1 MLTINENKAKQEL
14 LTTRRRGAKMAT
26 QAKEDENSQWE
37 FVIPRCGIEKSRCGF
52 GIPPRILETWPC
64 GFPQNPRLI

>member
-1 MLTINENKAKQEL
+1 MHTINENKAKQEL

-26 QAKEDENSQWE
+26 QAEKDENSQCE

-52 GIPPRILETWPC
+52 RIPPR
-64 GFPQNPRLI
+64 GF